1 MRLILQESKTE
12 EALITGCQKGKSR
25 DQQALFEKYAAKMLG
40 VCQRYVKDASESE
53 DVMIGAFAKVFEKIN
68 SFRFEGSFEGW
79 LRRIMVNESLMYLR
93 RNKSMYLE
101 VEIEKADREPDYGQ
115 LSNQLEAEDLLQ
127 MIQELP
133 VGYRTVFNLYAIE
146 GFSHQ
151 EIAEMMEISEGTS
164 KSQLSRARAILQ
176 KQLLAQEEKLNEKTG
191 SHEH

>member
-1 MRLILQESKTE
+1 
-12 EALITGCQKGKSR
+12 
-25 DQQALFEKYAAKMLG
+25 
-40 VCQRYVKDASESE
+40 
-53 DVMIGAFAKVFEKIN
+53 KVFEKLD

-93 RNKSMYLE
+93 RNKSMYVE
-101 VEIEKADREPDYGQ
+101 VEIEKADREPDFSQ
-115 LSNQLEAEDLLQ
+115 LSDQLEADDLMA

-151 EIAEMMEISEGTS
+151 EIAEMMQISEGTS
-164 KSQLSRARAILQ
+164 KSQLSRARALLQ
-176 KQLLAQEEKLNEKTG
+176 KQLLEQEKKMNDKTG